1 MIWQCNAITEKIAI
15 MSKHVDKFHFRNH
28 IVKWCQDNCNPDKV
42 EGLKGVNTHI
52 CEQLFKK
59 LNSHRNCR
67 SLNEAC
73 IFLFFI
79 YNIDLHNLS
88 IGGMD
93 ISADP
98 RSEFRWENIKTE
110 DVEWTEVDKNEPINN
125 TEDNLV
131 K

>member
-1 MIWQCNAITEKIAI
+1 
-15 MSKHVDKFHFRNH
+15 
-28 IVKWCQDNCNPDKV
+28 
-42 EGLKGVNTHI
+42 
-52 CEQLFKK
+52 
-59 LNSHRNCR
+59 
-67 SLNEAC
+67 
-73 IFLFFI
+73 
-79 YNIDLHNLS
+79 
-88 IGGMD
+88 MD